1 MCAFKRSYFKK
12 RLPEAKITVDAR
24 LTAAADKKINE
35 EALDILENL
44 QINVINREK

>member
-1 MCAFKRSYFKK
+1 MLSNAVILKSVY
-12 RLPEAKITVDAR
+12 PEAKITVDAR